1 MKLFSFVCILTIV
14 LGAYP
19 LVTLKKRRDQK
30 RMWKRLIS
38 TTDEL
43 AGSFTKLDI
52 AAQKASEAIQEFGD
66 VYQSPVKAPAT
77 E

>member
-1 MKLFSFVCILTIV
+1 MKLFAFVCILTIV

-19 LVTLKKRRDQK
+19 LFMLNKRRDQK
-30 RMWKRLIS
+30 RMWKKLTS

-43 AGSFTKLDI
+43 SSSFTNLNI

-66 VYQSPVKAPAT
+66 VYQSPVT